1 MPVPPRPAPKARR
14 ATLSWRSP
22 RVRALAWQ
30 LLVVGLIAGVLWLAA
45 ATTLHNMRLR
55 GIRSGFDFLLQP
67 AGFSIGEGWL
77 PYDASDTYARAF
89 LAGLVNTL
97 RVALPAVVLCT
108 LLGAGVGIARF
119 ARNALLRG
127 LCAAYV
133 EVFRNIPLLLQ
144 MLAWYLV
151 LTETL
156 PGVDEP
162 LHLGRL
168 GLLSKNGLTLFAEDG
183 PTLSPEYLAVLL
195 GLVFYT
201 AAYVAEVVRAGIA
214 AVPRGQLEGAAAL
227 GLPRWCTLRRVV
239 LPQALRVTIPP
250 LTNQYLNLV
259 KNSSLAVA
267 VGYPDVVSIA
277 NTVLNQSGRA
287 VECITILMAVYL
299 LLSLLAS
306 AAMGV
311 FNRSVAL
318 RER

>member
-1 MPVPPRPAPKARR
+1 MAVPPRPAPRPRR
-14 ATLSWRSP
+14 ARLSWRNP
-22 RVRALAWQ
+22 RLRSLLWQ
-30 LLVVGLIAGVLWLAA
+30 VLLTTAIAVGLWLLAS
-45 ATTLHNMRLR
+45 TTAQNMRLR
-55 GIRSGFDFLLQP
+55 GIQSGFDFLLQP

-77 PYDASDTYARAF
+77 PYDSSDSYARAF

-97 RVALPAVVLCT
+97 RVALPAIVLCT
-108 LLGAGVGIARF
+108 LLGAALGIARF
-119 ARNALLRG
+119 SRNALLRA
-127 LCAAYV
+127 LCAGYV

-151 LTETL
+151 LTEFL
-156 PGVDEP
+156 PAVDEP
-162 LHLGRL
+162 LQIARL

-183 PTLSPEYLAVLL
+183 PNLSPEFLAVLL

-227 GLPRWCTLRRVV
+227 GLPRACTLRRVV

-267 VGYPDVVSIA
+267 VGYPDVVSIG

-287 VECITILMAVYL
+287 VECIAILMAVYL

-306 AAMGV
+306 AAMNV
-311 FNRSVAL
+311 FNRKLEL